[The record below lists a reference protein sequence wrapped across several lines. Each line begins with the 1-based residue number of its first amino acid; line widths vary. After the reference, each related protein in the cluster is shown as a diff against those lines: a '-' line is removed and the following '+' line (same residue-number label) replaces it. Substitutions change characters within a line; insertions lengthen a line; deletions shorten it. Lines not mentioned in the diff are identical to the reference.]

1 MKAAASFVHDVED
14 MRTSIP
20 TGIGRQ
26 LQPRGRAPVYA
37 TSSRCLLTGSGSDD
51 AGSSRPATLYQE
63 RYSEGAEQGELRS
76 EGLAVEKSRDEFSQD
91 AGRKRHQEPSGDVAV
106 TAASQS
112 EKSENARSLY

>member
-1 MKAAASFVHDVED
+1 M
-14 MRTSIP
+14 
-20 TGIGRQ
+20 
-26 LQPRGRAPVYA
+26 YA
-37 TSSRCLLTGSGSDD
+37 TSSRCLLTGSGSESWQSDD